1 MYEPNDY
8 THTYTTKYVT
18 KPKYRVGNQFF
29 RGDQSWPGID
39 QQLSG
44 NFKPGPSSGGVE
56 KVDHQHPN
64 KLLRYSKCNFGSDT
78 FKSQHYSSR
87 NDIICINCNGVG
99 HAFKDCKMPIIS
111 YGIIAWR
118 RPKRDRP
125 WIEYLL
131 IQRKDTIG
139 YIDFIRG
146 KYSNQSMIKNLFEE
160 MTDEE
165 RMRLAT
171 FDFKKIWQDLWN
183 NKSSRIYINEY
194 EKSKSKFEKLN
205 IQGMLNGTPKS
216 KWKDN
221 GFEYTKGRKNINE
234 TNIECAKREFIEESG
249 YKEHE
254 FVVMERVEEISELFF
269 GSNGKRYKH
278 IYYIAMMLTDRDPV
292 VDPNNIIQSGEI
304 RKIGWFPFNKCIN
317 MFRSYHTSKRQ
328 VLYQVDDIIKK
339 KTQ

>member
-1 MYEPNDY
+1 MYETNDY
-8 THTYTTKYVT
+8 THTYTPKYVT
-18 KPKYRVGNQFF
+18 KHKYRSGNKFF
-29 RGDQSWPGID
+29 RGGHSWPGID
-39 QQLSG
+39 QQMSG
-44 NFKPGPSSGGVE
+44 NFKPNTFFSQGGKEHDKVTFSSSRND
-56 KVDHQHPN
+56 KVIF
-64 KLLRYSKCNFGSDT
+64 S
-78 FKSQHYSSR
+78 SSR

-249 YKEHE
+249 YREDE
-254 FVVMERVEEISELFF
+254 FVVMDCVEEISELFF

-278 IYYIAMMLTDRDPV
+278 IYYIAMMLTDREPV
-292 VDPNNIIQSGEI
+292 VDPNNMIQSGEI

-317 MFRSYHTSKRQ
+317 LFRSYHTSKRN
-328 VLYQVDDIIKK
+328 VLYQVNDIIKK